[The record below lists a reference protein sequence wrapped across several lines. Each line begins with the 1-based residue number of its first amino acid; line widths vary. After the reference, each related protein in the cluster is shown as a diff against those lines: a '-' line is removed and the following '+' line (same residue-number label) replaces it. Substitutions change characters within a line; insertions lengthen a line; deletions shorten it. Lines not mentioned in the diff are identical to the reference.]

1 MVSGN
6 GSKNGKKD
14 LVVIQLSGGNDYL
27 NTVVPYEEGLY
38 YDFRPTVRIE
48 QDDVLPLE
56 NGLAFNSHMGSLKR
70 LWDDGKVAVLNGI
83 GYPNPNRSHFRSM
96 DIWHTAEPD
105 DIGTEGW
112 LGRAIRELDPKGEN
126 VLTGVNFGRG
136 LPRALGV
143 RGVPVASV
151 GNLETYGLFPD
162 IEDETLRKYALE
174 AFAKMYGGE
183 RGRNAVMD
191 FLGQT
196 GTDALKGADILRTA
210 PEMYSSGVEYAA
222 DGMAQSLRSV
232 AQVMFADLGTRIYYT
247 QHGSFDTHSGELA
260 SHAKLWDEVS
270 GAVGDFYDDLKEHG
284 REDDAIIFVF
294 SEFGRRIRDNGSGTD
309 HGSGGVAFV
318 IGGDVKGGM
327 YGEYPSLKEE
337 DQLEGDLHFNNDFRS
352 TYTTLLERGLQLE
365 AAPIVNG
372 SFDQTD
378 FLK

>member
-1 MVSGN
+1 MASAN
-6 GSKNGKKD
+6 GDKN

-48 QDDVLPLE
+48 QGDVLPVE
-56 NGLAFNSHMGSLKR
+56 NGLAFNSHMGPTKR
-70 LWDDGKVAVLNGI
+70 LWDEGKVAVINGI

-143 RGVPVASV
+143 RGVPIASV

-162 IEDETLRKYALE
+162 IEDETVRKYALE
-174 AFAKMYGGE
+174 AFTKMYGGE

-210 PEMYSSGVEYAA
+210 PEKYTSGVEYAA
-222 DGMAQSLRSV
+222 DPMAQSLRSV

-352 TYTTLLERGLQLE
+352 SYSTILERWLDIQ
-365 AAPIVNG
+365 ADPIVNG
-372 SFDQTD
+372 RFEQLE
-378 FLK
+378 FLAK

>member
-1 MVSGN
+1 MASAN
-6 GSKNGKKD
+6 GDKN

-48 QDDVLPLE
+48 QGDVLPVE
-56 NGLAFNSHMGSLKR
+56 NGLAFNSHMGPTKR
-70 LWDDGKVAVLNGI
+70 LWDEGKVAVINGI

-136 LPRALGV
+136 LPRALSV
-143 RGVPVASV
+143 RGVPIASV

-174 AFAKMYGGE
+174 AFTKMYGGE

-210 PEMYSSGVEYAA
+210 PEKYTSGVEYAA
-222 DGMAQSLRSV
+222 DPMAQSLRSV

-284 REDDAIIFVF
+284 REDDAIIFIF

-352 TYTTLLERGLQLE
+352 SYSTILERWLDIQ
-365 AAPIVNG
+365 ADPIVNG
-372 SFDQTD
+372 RFEQLE
-378 FLK
+378 FLAK